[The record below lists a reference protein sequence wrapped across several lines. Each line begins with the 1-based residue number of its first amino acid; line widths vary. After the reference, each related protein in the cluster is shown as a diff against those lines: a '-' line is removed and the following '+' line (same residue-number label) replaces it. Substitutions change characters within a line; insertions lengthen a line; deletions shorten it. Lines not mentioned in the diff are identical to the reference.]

1 MPVKNNAIELLKLF
15 GKVNIL
21 SKIMGIVLAL
31 VILLGFW
38 VNLQVQS
45 TLSRTLSEQ
54 LDQQGIAIARDLAA
68 RSTDYIF
75 TNNIFSLYEL
85 NKETINNN
93 HDIRY
98 AFILDSSGRV
108 LVHSFGKSLPKG
120 LRDINS
126 VNGEQRYNI
135 KVIKTEDGTIHDIAV
150 PIFEGRA
157 GIVRVGMSE
166 KGMNNVIR
174 NTNERIIFSTL
185 IVAFLGILAAYGLTT
200 LVTRPISKLV
210 KATEDVSRG
219 DLQRRVSLWWAMD
232 EFRYLGQAFND
243 MIEGLEKSRNENAKL
258 WAELK
263 NKEEMRIRLL
273 DKVITAQEE
282 ERKRISRELHDQTSQ
297 SLTSLILGI
306 KGLEN
311 VENPARLKEK
321 TEELRTLASGT
332 LEEIHDLAL
341 DLRPSILDDLGL
353 EAALQRYIK
362 EYTKKYG
369 IEVDIHASGLE
380 NLRLPP
386 RIETAFYRIVQ
397 EALTNIVKHAQ
408 AKNVG
413 VIMERRNGNLVLII
427 EDDGKGFNV
436 QEVLQA
442 QLQEKRLGLFGMEER
457 VSLLGGN
464 LTIES
469 EVDFGTTLFI
479 NVPIEDGENNVHN

>member
-1 MPVKNNAIELLKLF
+1 MSVNNKTIEALKLF
-15 GKVNIL
+15 GKVSIL
-21 SKIMGIVLAL
+21 TKIMGIVLAL
-31 VILLGFW
+31 VIFLGVW

-45 TLSRTLSEQ
+45 TLSRTLGEQ
-54 LDQQGIAIARDLAA
+54 LDQQGIAMARGLAA

-75 TNNIFSLYEL
+75 TNNIYSLYEL
-85 NKETINNN
+85 NKETINNS

-98 AFILDSSGRV
+98 ALILDSSGRV

-120 LRDINS
+120 LRDVNS
-126 VNGEQRYNI
+126 ANGEQNYNI
-135 KVIKTEDGTIHDIAV
+135 KIIRTEEGIIHDIAV
-150 PIFEGRA
+150 PIFKGRA
-157 GIVRVGMSE
+157 GTVRIGMSE
-166 KGMNNVIR
+166 QGMHKVINNI
-174 NTNERIIFSTL
+174 TERIVLSTL
-185 IVAFLGILAAYGLTT
+185 FVALLGILAAYGLTT
-200 LVTRPISKLV
+200 LMTRPISNLV

-219 DLQRRVSLWWAMD
+219 DLQRRVTLWWPMD
-232 EFRYLGQAFND
+232 EFRYLGQAFNS
-243 MIEGLEKSRNENAKL
+243 MIESLEKSRDENAKL
-258 WAELK
+258 WVELK

-282 ERKRISRELHDQTSQ
+282 ERKRIARELHDQTSQ

-306 KGLEN
+306 KALEN
-311 VENPARLKEK
+311 LEDPVRLKEK
-321 TEELRTLASGT
+321 TEEMRTLASTT

-362 EYTKKYG
+362 EYTMKYG
-369 IEVDIHASGLE
+369 IEVDIHTNGLE
-380 NLRLPP
+380 NLRLAPQ
-386 RIETAFYRIVQ
+386 IETTFYRIVQ

-413 VIMERRNGNLVLII
+413 VIMERRKGNLELII
-427 EDDGKGFNV
+427 EDDGKGFDV
-436 QEVLQA
+436 QKVLQA
-442 QLQEKRLGLFGMEER
+442 PIKEKRLGLFGMEER

-479 NVPIEDGENNVHN
+479 NVPIEDGENNV